1 MSEDISERIS
11 YENHDGVGVWTV
23 DDLAAALE
31 SGELEDGESHFRE
44 VAGDPGM
51 TGAVVVLENSGDI
64 GDETLGH
71 VSEQWTKLGDATG
84 IERTA
89 YVSEGLARLA
99 VSGQNQAE
107 GMETRGFES
116 VEAALEWTA
125 EV

>member
-1 MSEDISERIS
+1 MPEDISERIR
-11 YENHDGVGVWTV
+11 YENHGGVGVWTV
-23 DDLAAALE
+23 DDLAATLE
-31 SGELEDGESHFRE
+31 SGDLEDGEEHFRE

-51 TGAVVVLENSGDI
+51 TGAVVVLENSEDI

-71 VSEQWTKLGDATG
+71 VSEQWTELGEATG
-84 IERTA
+84 IERIA

-99 VSGQNQAE
+99 VSGQTQAD

-116 VEAALEWTA
+116 VGAALEWTA